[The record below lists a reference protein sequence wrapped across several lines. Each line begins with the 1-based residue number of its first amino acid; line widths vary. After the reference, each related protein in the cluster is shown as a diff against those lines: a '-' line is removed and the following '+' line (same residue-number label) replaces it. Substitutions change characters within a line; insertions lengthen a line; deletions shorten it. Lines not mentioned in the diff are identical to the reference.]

1 MPPQDLRK
9 LAWSTELANTI
20 YEQIEQVAADKNV
33 VMAAAQRGNLLMSSA
48 VKIVS
53 AAMAPAP
60 VACASLVKRSWSESA
75 AASAAV
81 IARIVEAT
89 SSSTRSR
96 ASAVKVTSQPHDV
109 AVCGSVS
116 AEGDSAATS

>member
-1 MPPQDLRK
+1 VTVPPQDLRK

-53 AAMAPAP
+53 AAMAPAR
-60 VACASLVKRSWSESA
+60 VAL
-75 AASAAV
+75 
-81 IARIVEAT
+81 
-89 SSSTRSR
+89 R
-96 ASAVKVTSQPHDV
+96 A
-109 AVCGSVS
+109 
-116 AEGDSAATS
+116 